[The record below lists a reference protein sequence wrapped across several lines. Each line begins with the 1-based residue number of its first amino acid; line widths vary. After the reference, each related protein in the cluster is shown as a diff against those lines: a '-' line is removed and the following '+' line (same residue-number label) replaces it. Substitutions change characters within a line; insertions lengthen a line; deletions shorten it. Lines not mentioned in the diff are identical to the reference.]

1 MTSTTSTTPAL
12 LAELLNGAEDGA
24 ALFFDSSVTAI
35 PDDFSCLGTTTD
47 GVRARFI
54 TGGSGLSER
63 APFIPDRDRPLT
75 DEELDAVLEAGG
87 FKPTSKAGRLLEH
100 FNELKVGQLIR
111 VERKPLDFAFQSL
124 ESGGVYRVSNVGAG
138 NVFRVEDSVGGKT
151 WDGYE
156 IWDGYDIYVLGEA
169 PEDQPTTLTSQELED
184 LTQAHYANGYD
195 DGHDKGF
202 KDGHSEGVKD
212 GYSKGVKDGYDEGVK
227 NGYNEGYDD
236 GRYEGVKDGRDKDF
250 ADGWAAFKRTLLVN
264 DEVFDFWDDEEETA
278 VESQIRVKDGYNEG
292 VKDGH
297 DEGFKDGYNEGFAD
311 GWVAFKR
318 ALLVADEVFD
328 FWDDEK
334 ETAIE
339 SQIRVIEKAY
349 AMRRVYWDTL
359 GSPRTSQPQEASLR
373 AWMEAFAEA
382 EEA

>member
-1 MTSTTSTTPAL
+1 MTSTTSTTPAH

-54 TGGSGLSER
+54 TGGSGVSEC
-63 APFIPDRDRPLT
+63 ATFIPDSDRPLT

-138 NVFRVEDSVGGKT
+138 NVFRVEDSAGGKT

-184 LTQAHYANGYD
+184 D
-195 DGHDKGF
+195 
-202 KDGHSEGVKD
+202 
-212 GYSKGVKDGYDEGVK
+212 DGYDEG
-227 NGYNEGYDD
+227 
-236 GRYEGVKDGRDKDF
+236 F
-250 ADGWAAFKRTLLVN
+250 ADDWAAFKRTLLVN
-264 DEVFDFWDDEEETA
+264 DE
-278 VESQIRVKDGYNEG
+278 SQIRVKGGYN
-292 VKDGH
+292 
-297 DEGFKDGYNEGFAD
+297 EGFKDGYNEGFAD

-328 FWDDEK
+328 FWDDE
-334 ETAIE
+334 EESAIE
-339 SQIRVIEKAY
+339 SEIRVIEKAH

>member
-54 TGGSGLSER
+54 TGGSGVSER
-63 APFIPDRDRPLT
+63 APFIPDSDRPLT

-111 VERKPLDFAFQSL
+111 VERKPWSDCQSL

-184 LTQAHYANGYD
+184 LTQAHYANGYEEGYVD
-195 DGHDKGF
+195 GSADGTRVDFELGYDYGHDKGF

-227 NGYNEGYDD
+227 NGYDEGF
-236 GRYEGVKDGRDKDF
+236 KDGYNE
-250 ADGWAAFKRTLLVN
+250 AFDL
-264 DEVFDFWDDEEETA
+264 WDDEEETA
-278 VESQIRVKDGYNEG
+278 IESRVHVIEG
-292 VKDGH
+292 APEDQPTTLTSQELE
-297 DEGFKDGYNEGFAD
+297 DDDGYNEGFAD

-339 SQIRVIEKAY
+339 SQIRVVEKAH

-359 GSPRTSQPQEASLR
+359 GTPRTSQPQEASLR

>member
-24 ALFFDSSVTAI
+24 ALFFDGVSTTV
-35 PDDFSCLGTTTD
+35 PDDFLYLGTTTD
-47 GVRARFI
+47 GVGARFI
-54 TGGSGLSER
+54 TGGAGVSER
-63 APFIPDRDRPLT
+63 APFIPDSDRPLT

-111 VERKPLDFAFQSL
+111 VERKPWSDCQSL

-195 DGHDKGF
+195 DGHD
-202 KDGHSEGVKD
+202 EGVKN
-212 GYSKGVKDGYDEGVK
+212 GYNEGIKNGYNEGVKDGYDEGVK

-236 GRYEGVKDGRDKDF
+236 GRYEGVKDG
-250 ADGWAAFKRTLLVN
+250 
-264 DEVFDFWDDEEETA
+264 
-278 VESQIRVKDGYNEG
+278 YNEG
-292 VKDGH
+292 IKNGH
-297 DEGFKDGYNEGFAD
+297 DEGFAD

-339 SQIRVIEKAY
+339 SQIRVIEKAH

-373 AWMEAFAEA
+373 AWMEALTEA

>member
-24 ALFFDSSVTAI
+24 ALFFDGSYTPI
-35 PDDFSCLGTTTD
+35 PDDFLYLGTTTD

-54 TGGSGLSER
+54 TGGSGVSER
-63 APFIPDRDRPLT
+63 ATFIPDGDRPLT

-87 FKPTSKAGRLLEH
+87 FKPAPKAGRLLEH
-100 FNELKVGQLIR
+100 FNELEVGQLIR
-111 VERKPLDFAFQSL
+111 VERKPLDVFRSM
-124 ESGGVYRVSNVGAG
+124 ESGSVHRVSFVGTRGA
-138 NVFRVEDSVGGKT
+138 FSVEDSAGRK
-151 WDGYE
+151 
-156 IWDGYDIYVLGEA
+156 IWDRYAVYVLEEA
-169 PEDQPTTLTSQELED
+169 PGALTGQELA
-184 LTQAHYANGYD
+184 QAHYANGYD
-195 DGHDKGF
+195 DGYNEGVR
-202 KDGHSEGVKD
+202 DGHDEGLVDGHNEGVKD
-212 GYSKGVKDGYDEGVK
+212 GYSKGVKNGYDEGVK
-227 NGYNEGYDD
+227 GGYNEG
-236 GRYEGVKDGRDKDF
+236 F
-250 ADGWAAFKRTLLVN
+250 A
-264 DEVFDFWDDEEETA
+264 
-278 VESQIRVKDGYNEG
+278 
-292 VKDGH
+292 
-297 DEGFKDGYNEGFAD
+297 DGYNEGFAD

-339 SQIRVIEKAY
+339 SEIRVIEKAH